1 MLENEFGTSDED
13 QVVIQILEKGSMQ
26 EYEVCIH
33 PARHTHAHAASICCF
48 FFFFFFLHT
57 QRRSIRSGHRPR
69 LDAHPRQLASPAA
82 RGLPALAVVMLRR
95 KEEREGLTA
104 ADTFPFCSLPNA
116 RGRRMTP
123 RANSSRAEGEPDD
136 FASCP
141 HGQVA
146 RRWWEYFFFFFI
158 RVRRAVDDVECRGR
172 RVCRENM
179 DTHFGLRTH
188 EFSILARGRP

>member
-1 MLENEFGTSDED
+1 MYTPCKAHTRARSKHMLLF
-13 QVVIQILEKGSMQ
+13 L
-26 EYEVCIH
+26 
-33 PARHTHAHAASICCF
+33 
-48 FFFFFFLHT
+48 FFFFFLHT

-146 RRWWEYFFFFFI
+146 RRWWEYFFFFFYQSSASCRRCGMPREESLPGKHGHTFWATHA
-158 RVRRAVDDVECRGR
+158 RVLDSRQGSALNPMLV
-172 RVCRENM
+172 N
-179 DTHFGLRTH
+179 
-188 EFSILARGRP
+188 